1 MVCESAAL
9 ASSEA
14 ADRTLRLEDLLAD
27 PKPLPTTPKPSTPW
41 PRSPADPFV
50 PVSAATSSP
59 LEIAAPVLT
68 LDSPDL
74 PSSTPSRGETDALSS
89 TDAPSSTDSTIPID
103 PTFRSPSPGEEANGE
118 TVNPDAPDLTT
129 EDLDLFR
136 DPELGVIRVRNPLE
150 DPELGILRIRE
161 QPDLP
166 VAAAPP
172 KIAFLTAR
180 FSLVNSDNVLLL
192 VNDVGGLTG
201 DTFYRPAVSLAAY
214 PSLGPE
220 TVLIGSLDAG
230 LQRYTR
236 QSAINYDDWR
246 IRLALRQGLSP
257 RSYVQVG
264 VTYQELLRAG
274 GSRFRF
280 FDNRAATLTLGRRDP
295 LTPNL
300 VIDSFYQVQW
310 NDARSRSQTPSGIVA
325 TDFSRLGQ
333 TAGLYLGYTPNNQWH
348 TGLSYQLNLIDYTTQ
363 ERYDTVQQLL
373 GQLVY
378 SITPRVRLSLYGGW
392 SFGRSSDPRI
402 NFNDTILGLTLD
414 ATVPLF

>member
-1 MVCESAAL
+1 MARPLVPATPPSAVMTHPSDLREEHILVDRSDLTDVVTDAADGAEVSL
-9 ASSEA
+9 SHPTSEA
-14 ADRTLRLEDLLAD
+14 
-27 PKPLPTTPKPSTPW
+27 
-41 PRSPADPFV
+41 
-50 PVSAATSSP
+50 
-59 LEIAAPVLT
+59 
-68 LDSPDL
+68 
-74 PSSTPSRGETDALSS
+74 ETDPES
-89 TDAPSSTDSTIPID
+89 
-103 PTFRSPSPGEEANGE
+103 E
-118 TVNPDAPDLTT
+118 VNPEAGANPEPEADAEPTDLDAPDLTSEDS

-172 KIAFLTAR
+172 KVAFLTAR
-180 FSLVNSDNVLLL
+180 FSLVNSDNVLLV

-201 DTFYRPAVSLAAY
+201 DTFYRPAVTLAAY

-220 TVLIGSLDAG
+220 TVLIGSLDVG
-230 LQRYTR
+230 LQRYTS
-236 QSAINYDDWR
+236 QPTINYDDWR
-246 IRLALRQGLSP
+246 VRLALRQGLSP
-257 RSYVQVG
+257 RSYIQVG
-264 VTYQELLRAG
+264 ATYQELLRPG

-280 FDNRAATLTLGRRDP
+280 FDNRAVALTLGRRDP
-295 LTPNL
+295 FTPNL
-300 VIDSFYQVQW
+300 VLDSFYQVQW
-310 NDARSRSQTPSGIVA
+310 NDARSRSQSAGGIVV

-333 TAGLYLGYTPNNQWH
+333 TAGVYLGYTPSSQWH

-363 ERYDTVQQLL
+363 DRYDTIQQLL
-373 GQLVY
+373 GQVVY

-402 NFNDTILGLTLD
+402 NFNDTILGLTID

>member
-1 MVCESAAL
+1 VTDAVAAG
-9 ASSEA
+9 A
-14 ADRTLRLEDLLAD
+14 ADRAE
-27 PKPLPTTPKPSTPW
+27 
-41 PRSPADPFV
+41 V
-50 PVSAATSSP
+50 TSSHP
-59 LEIAAPVLT
+59 T
-68 LDSPDL
+68 S
-74 PSSTPSRGETDALSS
+74 ETAIESESGDNPEPETNPEPTNL
-89 TDAPSSTDSTIPID
+89 DAP
-103 PTFRSPSPGEEANGE
+103 A
-118 TVNPDAPDLTT
+118 LTS

-172 KIAFLTAR
+172 KVAFFTAR
-180 FSLVNSDNVLLL
+180 FSLVNSDNVLLV

-230 LQRYTR
+230 LQRYTS
-236 QSAINYDDWR
+236 QPTINYDDWR
-246 IRLALRQGLSP
+246 VRLALRQGLSP
-257 RSYVQVG
+257 RSYIQVG
-264 VTYQELLRAG
+264 ATYQELLRAG
-274 GSRFRF
+274 ESRFRF

-295 LTPNL
+295 LTSNL
-300 VIDSFYQVQW
+300 VLDSFYQVQW
-310 NDARSRSQTPSGIVA
+310 NDARSRSQTPSGIVV

-333 TAGLYLGYTPNNQWH
+333 TAGVYLGYTPNNQWH

-363 ERYDTVQQLL
+363 DRYDTVQQLL
-373 GQLVY
+373 GQVAY

-402 NFNDTILGLTLD
+402 NFNDTILGLTID